1 MTEVLTQLARRLADW
16 RVRRAAIAELR
27 RYDDALLADLGIRR
41 EEIADY
47 VAGRCGPAPA
57 PRRPLARP
65 ERIGA
70 NVVRLFPAGDER
82 TACC

>member
-1 MTEVLTQLARRLADW
+1 MEVLTRLARRLADW
-16 RVRRAAIAELR
+16 RARSAAMAELR
-27 RYDDALLADLGIRR
+27 SYDDALLADLGIRR
-41 EEIADY
+41 DQIVDY

-70 NVVRLFPAGDER
+70 NVVRLFPAGDGR
-82 TACC
+82 AACC